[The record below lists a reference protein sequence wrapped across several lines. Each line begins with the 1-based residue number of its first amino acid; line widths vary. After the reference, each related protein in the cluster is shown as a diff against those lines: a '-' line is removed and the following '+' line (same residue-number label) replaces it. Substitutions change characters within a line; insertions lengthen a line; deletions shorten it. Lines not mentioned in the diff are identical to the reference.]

1 MMLKIVVRRATLDD
15 AEALQTIYDYPRVV
29 WGTLQIPF
37 TSVEKQRRRLTDVAE
52 GTYPLVA
59 EVDGEVVGNLTLHAV
74 QSSSPRRRHA
84 GALGMAVRDDWHGR
98 GVGTALMR
106 ACIDLADNWLNLHRL
121 ELDVFLDN
129 EPAIRLYKK
138 FGFVTEGRLVDYAW
152 RDGAYADVFIM
163 GRIRPGDQVGNG

>member
-1 MMLKIVVRRATLDD
+1 MPKILVRRATPDD
-15 AEALQTIYDYPRVV
+15 AEALKHIFDYPRVL
-29 WGTLQIPF
+29 WGTLQVPF
-37 TSVEKQRRRLTDVAE
+37 MSVEMRRKRLTDVAE

-74 QSSSPRRRHA
+74 QSSSPRRRHT

-106 ACIDLADNWLNLHRL
+106 ACIELADNWLNLHRL
-121 ELDVFLDN
+121 ELDVFVDN

-138 FGFVTEGRLVDYAW
+138 FGFVTEGRLVDYAF
-152 RDGAYADVFIM
+152 REGQYVDVFVM
-163 GRIRPGDQVGNG
+163 GRIRPGDPVGMR

>member
-1 MMLKIVVRRATLDD
+1 MPNIIVRRATPDD
-15 AEALQTIYDYPRVV
+15 AEAIQRIFDQPRAL

-37 TSVEKQRRRLTDVAE
+37 MSVEMRRKRLTDVAE

-59 EVDGEVVGNLTLHAV
+59 EVDGEVVGNLALHAV

-106 ACIDLADNWLNLHRL
+106 ACVDLADNWLNLHRL
-121 ELDVFLDN
+121 ELDVFVDN

-163 GRIRPGDQVGNG
+163 GRIRPGDSVGKA